1 MSFPSSAAGL
11 DNNDYLDSLFTGS
24 RTASSLLHRNVA
36 VIKLPSM
43 DHHDKNVS
51 NTKSILNKRHEVKV
65 EKKKKKKSKRSASI
79 KRFLHET
86 AVIEAEETH
95 KMTRS
100 RSPEMTFRDTHQSLY
115 ESRES
120 SSSSN
125 NKTHNEHVG
134 DLVSEFSRV
143 CELREEFLRQLKQIV
158 RKSIP
163 QGTSTVVPKDRI
175 KTRKRFLLLLTAI
188 RKSTVKVVEMYQKAR
203 NAFESD
209 YHPASSIVSLKR
221 TLDSMHR
228 YLSDMVDQGSQ
239 MAIDTLGQEPFV
251 SWLGFALERNLFFI
265 DRCIDGTSALRK
277 SELPTDLIPADDE
290 YERCMV
296 CGSIVWE
303 SYMAEKKMQEVK
315 ERNRRRKKPEEQEE
329 ERGGESRSGSRSRS
343 RSRSRS
349 PSPTT
354 EVTQLLYINLPSLHS
369 HHWRQ
374 SPLGYPI

>member
-1 MSFPSSAAGL
+1 MSLSSAGL
-11 DNNDYLDSLFTGS
+11 NNSDYLDTLFTGS
-24 RTASSLLHRNVA
+24 RSASSLLHRNVA
-36 VIKLPSM
+36 VVKLPSL
-43 DHHDKNVS
+43 DHDKNRS
-51 NTKSILNKRHEVKV
+51 NTTKVTLNVLGKEVKV

-79 KRFLHET
+79 KRFLYET
-86 AVIEAEETH
+86 AVIEEEETH

-100 RSPEMTFRDTHQSLY
+100 KSPAFRDTHQSLY

-125 NKTHNEHVG
+125 IKTNNEHVG
-134 DLVSEFSRV
+134 DLVSQFSRV
-143 CELREEFLRQLKQIV
+143 CELREDFLRQLKQMV
-158 RKSIP
+158 RKGIP
-163 QGTSTVVPKDRI
+163 LGIMVPKDRI
-175 KTRKRFLLLLTAI
+175 KTKKRFLLLLTAI

-221 TLDSMHR
+221 TLDSMRR
-228 YLSDMVDQGSQ
+228 YLTDMVDQGSQ
-239 MAIDTLGQEPFV
+239 MAMDTLGQEPFV

-303 SYMAEKKMQEVK
+303 SYMTEKKIQVTKEKSRGRKMPEVK
-315 ERNRRRKKPEEQEE
+315 GVTTIDREGENR
-329 ERGGESRSGSRSRS
+329 SSS

-354 EVTQLLYINLPSLHS
+354 EVS
-369 HHWRQ
+369 
-374 SPLGYPI
+374 